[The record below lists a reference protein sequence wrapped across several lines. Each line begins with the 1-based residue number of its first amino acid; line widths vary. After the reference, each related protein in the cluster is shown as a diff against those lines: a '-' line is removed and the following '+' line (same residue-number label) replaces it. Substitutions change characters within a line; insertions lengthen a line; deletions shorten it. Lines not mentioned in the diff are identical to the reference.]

1 MIMAVAGLR
10 QMIILIHPQLIRSL
24 APIVFLAFL
33 GAGCYGDASDN
44 GGGSSN
50 ESPSTAELRVEPV
63 PVTASV
69 ETESARGEGDIA
81 DDPAIWVNPEDEGS
95 SLVIGANK
103 DESTGGLHVFGLD
116 GKERQYLAVGEMNNV
131 DLRYGFELGEGSVDL
146 VGATNRSSDTID
158 FFKITESTSRLE
170 AVGSVTTDI
179 NVYGFC
185 MYQSLSSGKT
195 YAVANSRQG
204 EVEQYV
210 IEANGGEVTGTRVRS
225 FEVGDS
231 TEGCVADD
239 ELGHLYVGE
248 EERGVWRYGAEP
260 DAGLS
265 RTLVDES
272 GSGRIQAEI
281 EGLTLYYDDG
291 GGYLIVSS
299 QGSDTFAVYERVGD
313 NRFLG
318 SFKIVEDENA
328 VDDEVSGTDGIDVTS
343 ASLDSS
349 FPTGLFV
356 AHDNF
361 NSDGTASNFKLIDWA
376 QIARALDL

>member
-1 MIMAVAGLR
+1 MVT
-10 QMIILIHPQLIRSL
+10 LIYPKLLRSL

-33 GAGCYGDASDN
+33 GAGCDGDPSGN
-44 GGGSSN
+44 GGGQSK
-50 ESPSTAELRVEPV
+50 ESPPTAELRVEPV
-63 PVTASV
+63 PITAAV

-81 DDPAIWVNPEDEGS
+81 DDPAIWVHPEDEGS

-103 DESTGGLHVFGLD
+103 DESTGGLHVYGLD

-131 DLRYGFELGEGSVDL
+131 DLRYEFELGEGSVDL

-158 FFKITESTSRLE
+158 FFKITESTGRLE
-170 AVGSVTTDI
+170 AVGSVPTDI

-185 MYQSLSSGKT
+185 MYQSLSSGET

-204 EVEQYV
+204 EVEQYL
-210 IEANGGEVTGTRVRS
+210 IEAKDGEVAGTRVRI

-260 DAGLS
+260 DEGSS

-291 GGYLIVSS
+291 GGYLVVSS
-299 QGSDTFAVYERVGD
+299 QGSDTFAVYERSGD

-318 SFKIVEDENA
+318 SFKIVEDEDA
-328 VDDEVSGTDGIDVTS
+328 VDDDVSGTDGIDVTS
-343 ASLDSS
+343 ASLDPS
-349 FPTGLFV
+349 FPRGLFV

-361 NSDGTASNFKLIDWA
+361 NSDGTASNFKLIDWG
-376 QIARALDL
+376 QIAQALEL

>member
-1 MIMAVAGLR
+1 LVTLNY
-10 QMIILIHPQLIRSL
+10 PQFIRSL
-24 APIVFLAFL
+24 VLIVLLAFL
-33 GAGCYGDASDN
+33 GAGCDGDALD
-44 GGGSSN
+44 GSGRDGQ
-50 ESPSTAELRVEPV
+50 SPGSLPTGRAR
-63 PVTASV
+63 PVTVSAVV

-81 DDPAIWVNPEDEGS
+81 DDPAIWVDPEDEGS
-95 SLVIGANK
+95 GLVIGANK
-103 DESTGGLHVFGLD
+103 DESTGGLHVYGLD
-116 GKERQYLAVGEMNNV
+116 GKEVQYLAVGEMNNV

-146 VGATNRSSDTID
+146 VGATNRSRDTID

-170 AVGSVTTDI
+170 AVGSVPTDI
-179 NVYGFC
+179 SVYGFC
-185 MYQSLSSGKT
+185 MYQSPSSGKT

-210 IEANGGEVTGTRVRS
+210 IEANDGEVTGTRVRS

-260 DAGLS
+260 DAGSS

-272 GSGRIQAEI
+272 GAGRIQAEI

-299 QGSDTFAVYERVGD
+299 QGSDTFAVYERTGD
-313 NRFLG
+313 NRFVG
-318 SFKIVEDENA
+318 SFNIVGGNAGED
-328 VDDEVSGTDGIDVTS
+328 DVSGTDGIDVTS
-343 ASLDSS
+343 SSLGSS
-349 FPTGLFV
+349 FPAGLFV

-361 NSDGTASNFKLIDWA
+361 NGDGTASNFKLVDWA
-376 QIARALDL
+376 QIAQAVDL

>member
-1 MIMAVAGLR
+1 MITPVAGLGE
-10 QMIILIHPQLIRSL
+10 MITLIHPQLIRSL
-24 APIVFLAFL
+24 ALIVFLAFL

-44 GGGSSN
+44 DGGQSK
-50 ESPSTAELRVEPV
+50 ESPPTAELQVEPV
-63 PVTASV
+63 PVTAAV

-81 DDPAIWVNPEDEGS
+81 DDPAIWVHPEDEGS

-103 DESTGGLHVFGLD
+103 DESTGGLHVYGLD

-131 DLRYGFELGEGSVDL
+131 DLRYGVKFGKGSIDL
-146 VGATNRSSDTID
+146 VGATNRNSDTID
-158 FFKITESTSRLE
+158 FFKVTASTGRLE
-170 AVGSVTTDI
+170 TVGSVPTDMG
-179 NVYGFC
+179 VYGFC
-185 MYQSLSSGKT
+185 MYQSPSSGTT
-195 YAVANSRQG
+195 YAVANSRRG
-204 EVEQYV
+204 EVEQYL
-210 IEANGGEVTGTRVRS
+210 IEANDGEVTGARVRS
-225 FEVGDS
+225 FEVGNT

-260 DAGLS
+260 DTGSS

-272 GSGRIQAEI
+272 GSGRIQADI
-281 EGLTLYYDDG
+281 EGLTIYHDDG

-313 NRFLG
+313 NRFIG
-318 SFKIVEDENA
+318 SFKIVEDEDS
-328 VDDEVSGTDGIDVTS
+328 VDDDVSGTDGIDVTS
-343 ASLDSS
+343 ASLDPS
-349 FPTGLFV
+349 FRRGLFV

-376 QIARALDL
+376 QIAQALDL

>member
-1 MIMAVAGLR
+1 MITLSS
-10 QMIILIHPQLIRSL
+10 PQSIWSL

-33 GAGCYGDASDN
+33 GVGCNGDASDN
-44 GGGSSN
+44 GRGQSE
-50 ESPSTAELRVEPV
+50 ESPSTAALRVEPV
-63 PVTASV
+63 PVTAAV
-69 ETESARGEGDIA
+69 ETESARGEGDVA
-81 DDPAIWVNPEDEGS
+81 DDPAIWVHPEDEGS

-103 DESTGGLHVFGLD
+103 DESTGGLHVYGLD

-131 DLRYGFELGEGSVDL
+131 DLRYGVELGKESIDL

-158 FFKITESTSRLE
+158 FFRITPSTGRLE
-170 AVGSVTTDI
+170 AVGSVPTDI

-195 YAVANSRQG
+195 YAVPNSRQG

-210 IEANGGEVTGTRVRS
+210 IETKGGEVTGTMVRS

-260 DAGLS
+260 DAGSS

-299 QGSDTFAVYERVGD
+299 QGSDTFAVYERIGD

-318 SFKIVEDENA
+318 SFKIVEDEDA
-328 VDDEVSGTDGIDVTS
+328 VDDDVSGTDGIDVTS
-343 ASLDSS
+343 ASLDPS
-349 FPTGLFV
+349 FRRGLFV

-376 QIARALDL
+376 QIAQALDL

>member
-1 MIMAVAGLR
+1 LR
-10 QMIILIHPQLIRSL
+10 QMITVIYPHLIRSL
-24 APIVFLAFL
+24 VPIVFLAFL
-33 GAGCYGDASDN
+33 GAGCDGDASGN
-44 GGGSSN
+44 GSGRSK
-50 ESPSTAELRVEPV
+50 ESPPTAELRVEPV
-63 PVTASV
+63 PITAAV

-81 DDPAIWVNPEDEGS
+81 DDPAIWVHPKDEGS

-103 DESTGGLHVFGLD
+103 DESTGGLHVYGLD

-158 FFKITESTSRLE
+158 FFKITASTGRLE
-170 AVGSVTTDI
+170 AVGSVPTDI

-185 MYQSLSSGKT
+185 MYQSFSSGET

-204 EVEQYV
+204 EVEQYL
-210 IEANGGEVTGTRVRS
+210 IEANDGEVAGTSVRS

-248 EERGVWRYGAEP
+248 EERGVWKYGAEP
-260 DAGLS
+260 DAGSS

-291 GGYLIVSS
+291 GGYLVVSS
-299 QGSDTFAVYERVGD
+299 QGSDTFAVYERIGD

-318 SFKIVEDENA
+318 SFKIVEDEDA
-328 VDDEVSGTDGIDVTS
+328 VDDDVSGTDGIDVTS
-343 ASLDSS
+343 ASLDPS
-349 FPTGLFV
+349 FPRGLFV

-361 NSDGTASNFKLIDWA
+361 NSDGTASNFKLIDWG
-376 QIARALDL
+376 QIAQALEL